1 MDDESRRVFLREF
14 RRYQGLL
21 RELLVDAHAGRPSSG
36 DHLAGAGSVEGSSP
50 GHLRDQIVH
59 AAEASYDEDLLQD
72 AEPTAKGGDLMDDD
86 DEVDGEYEE
95 GPDDSEP
102 FGREDILR
110 ITEMLEHGLYEE
122 AYHFFHQRLDPDT
135 VEYFEEIM
143 EFMFGLPEDNDDIL
157 ERVYQAVADGRL
169 LAPRVQAIS
178 TSLV

>member
-1 MDDESRRVFLREF
+1 MDDESRRVFLQEF
-14 RRYQGLL
+14 RRYQDLLQRSL
-21 RELLVDAHAGRPSSG
+21 READAHAAQPSAG
-36 DHLAGAGSVEGSSP
+36 DHLAGAGSVEGSP

-72 AEPTAKGGDLMDDD
+72 AEPTAEGDDSMDDD

-143 EFMFGLPEDNDDIL
+143 EFMFGLPEDDDDIL

-169 LAPRVQAIS
+169 LAPRV
-178 TSLV
+178 